1 MKMTK
6 TTIAYGVFVIALLA
20 LMIFVRNQT
29 ESTQEETVTANSPI
43 DTFAQCISESGATFY
58 GTFWCSH
65 CKAQKELFQNSKKL
79 PYVECSTPDG
89 QNQTK
94 ECADKGI
101 EGYPTWIFADG
112 TKASGEQT
120 FEKLSEKTSCPMPN
134 QSE

>member
-20 LMIFVRNQT
+20 LMIIVRNQT
-29 ESTQEETVTANSPI
+29 GPTQEEAVAIHSPI
-43 DTFAQCISESGATFY
+43 DAFAQCISDSGATFY

-65 CKAQKELFQNSKKL
+65 CKAQKELFQNSKNL
-79 PYVECSTPDG
+79 PYVECSTPNG
-89 QNQTK
+89 QSQTK

-120 FEKLSEKTSCPMPN
+120 FEKLSEKTSCPMP
-134 QSE
+134 SLAE